1 MFTTPFFKSHLPAW
15 EPFVRKIFKKTAQIT
30 RNSSA
35 SIRVYLRFPR
45 SVFLLQPA
53 HPLPPPPITQRSFLG
68 SPPELNRGSNTL
80 FTRENEL
87 NLRARGHQAPIAHQ
101 PRQLRVAIGYA
112 DDMSRLHSSDE
123 SRWSITPCIT
133 HTLILVFPLEFV
145 WTGLN
150 LELNRELPP
159 AIYHSSILHPPS
171 LLTTHELLLTP
182 PLKKRNC
189 LVSQAASDLK
199 ICQT

>member
-87 NLRARGHQAPIAHQ
+87 NLRARGHQAPIA
-101 PRQLRVAIGYA
+101 Y
-112 DDMSRLHSSDE
+112 SSDV
-123 SRWSITPCIT
+123 SRWSITLCTT
-133 HTLILVFPLEFV
+133 HTLILVFFLEFV
-145 WTGLN
+145 WTELN
-150 LELNRELPP
+150 LELNLRPRRLQGAIGHVDDVSRRCSSYTCTARTLAPALRRGGTLDSSNSLPGETLQPHPRTTQP
-159 AIYHSSILHPPS
+159 A
-171 LLTTHELLLTP
+171 
-182 PLKKRNC
+182 
-189 LVSQAASDLK
+189 
-199 ICQT
+199 CQRW